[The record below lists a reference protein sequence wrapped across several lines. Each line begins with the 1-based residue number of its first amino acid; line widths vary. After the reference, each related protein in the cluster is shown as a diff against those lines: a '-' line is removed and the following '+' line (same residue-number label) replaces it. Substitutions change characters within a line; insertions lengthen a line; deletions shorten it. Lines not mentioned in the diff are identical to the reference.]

1 MPARRRSGRRF
12 EISAQGVYNSV
23 MPNQRGPA
31 GPYNYEGSLKPP
43 LPDAVPKIVK
53 LDRILNRPIA
63 SLIVRAALRMDLRPN
78 QLTVAAFVVSAIG
91 ASLFVHGTRQGF
103 LLAGLITYAGNLLDA
118 ADGMLARTKNLCT
131 RFGAYLDLYLDRLSD
146 FLVFGAIAVGNYR
159 YTGHR
164 LFFFV
169 SLFGLAAYMLQ
180 VLLYYLEREYRG
192 LGSASGASGDY
203 RGLVYLGILV
213 FAVFNQLEI
222 VMSILIC
229 IPVLNMAYRFI
240 RFWIIERPEEPPQT
254 P

>member
-1 MPARRRSGRRF
+1 MPSH
-12 EISAQGVYNSV
+12 
-23 MPNQRGPA
+23 RGPSI
-31 GPYNYEGSLKPP
+31 PYDYEASLKPP
-43 LPDAVPKIVK
+43 LPDSMPKIAK

-63 SLIVRAALRMDLRPN
+63 SLIVRVALRMDLRPN
-78 QLTVAAFVVSAIG
+78 HLTVAAFVICAIG
-91 ASLFVHGTRQGF
+91 ASLFVNGTRRAF

-118 ADGMLARTKNLCT
+118 ADGMLARTKNICT
-131 RFGAYLDLYLDRLSD
+131 RFGAYLDLYLDRLTD
-146 FLVFGAIAVGNYR
+146 FLVLGAMAVGNYR

-192 LGSASGASGDY
+192 VAKSSGASGDY

-213 FAVFNQLEI
+213 FSVINQLEI
-222 VMSILIC
+222 VISILVC
-229 IPVLNMAYRFI
+229 IPVLNMIYRFI

>member
-1 MPARRRSGRRF
+1 M
-12 EISAQGVYNSV
+12 
-23 MPNQRGPA
+23 
-31 GPYNYEGSLKPP
+31 
-43 LPDAVPKIVK
+43 PKIAK

-63 SLIVRAALRMDLRPN
+63 SLIVRVALRMDLRPN
-78 QLTVAAFVVSAIG
+78 HLTVAAFVICAIG
-91 ASLFVHGTRQGF
+91 ASLFVNGTRRAF

-118 ADGMLARTKNLCT
+118 ADGMLARTKNICT
-131 RFGAYLDLYLDRLSD
+131 RFGAYLDLYLDRLTD
-146 FLVFGAIAVGNYR
+146 FLVLGAMAVGNYR

-192 LGSASGASGDY
+192 VAKSSGASGDY

-213 FAVFNQLEI
+213 FSVINQLEI
-222 VMSILIC
+222 VISILVC
-229 IPVLNMAYRFI
+229 IPVLNMIYRFI